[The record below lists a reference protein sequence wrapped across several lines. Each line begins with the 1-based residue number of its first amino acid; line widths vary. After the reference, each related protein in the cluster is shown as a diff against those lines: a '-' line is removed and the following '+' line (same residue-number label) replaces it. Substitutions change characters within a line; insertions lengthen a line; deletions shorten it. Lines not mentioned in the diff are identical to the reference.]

1 MMRGQEHP
9 WEALLEAVYPPRCVV
24 CSAALASLHPSVC
37 ARHEIPT
44 PQPGCPRCA
53 RPISEHL
60 SCAALCPACRERPG
74 RIRRTVAL
82 GGYAPPSSLRDWVL
96 QLKHGGRGD
105 LAAPLGRAL
114 AERLRQE
121 PEEWRNGA
129 VLVPVPLHP
138 LRRLERGHDQ
148 AQLLA
153 QAVGEGAS
161 LPVLRALR
169 RARYA
174 PPQGAL
180 GSRSR
185 QANVRLGF
193 RLCRAARRLE
203 GRVAWLV
210 DDVVTSGATAEECA
224 RLLRR
229 AGAQRVGL
237 LVVARA
243 GTGDAEGEPADA
255 AARS

>member
-1 MMRGQEHP
+1 MRGLEHP
-9 WEALLEAVYPPRCVV
+9 WEALLEALYPPRCVV
-24 CSAALASLHPSVC
+24 CSVGLASLRPSVC
-37 ARHEIPT
+37 ARHALPA
-44 PQPGCPRCA
+44 PRLDCPRCA
-53 RPISEHL
+53 RPL
-60 SCAALCPACRERPG
+60 SDQLARAVLCPVCRERPG
-74 RIRRTVAL
+74 RITRTIAL

-105 LAAPLGRAL
+105 LAAPLGHAL
-114 AERLRQE
+114 AERLESE
-121 PEEWRNGA
+121 PQEWRRGA
-129 VLVPVPLHP
+129 LLVPVPLHP

-153 QAVGEGAS
+153 EAVAEGAS

-180 GSRSR
+180 GGRSR

-193 RLCRAARRLE
+193 RLRRAARRLE

-229 AGAQRVGL
+229 AGAERVGL

-243 GTGDAEGEPADA
+243 GAGDHA
-255 AARS
+255 AAAEDLGERP